1 MDNHLYSILCC
12 KYYAYDTI
20 SIWRRVAFLYKKRKR
35 GLFFYFLLFRRIRFH
50 ISSKL
55 IFFSRKKNADITNT
69 HGFVVGINR
78 HSNRHTSEEVQ
89 VAFKVLMTH
98 GILQFALRI
107 AFRCV
112 LHRCGSQDIH
122 CWKCWSLFCFYENSE
137 SYHIKVISM
146 FWFVFIFQRNVKG
159 FAIFK
164 NIGKF
169 VCVLCPRDMS
179 FFTEVK
185 NNISFFLLKDTNWKM
200 W

>member
-122 CWKCWSLFCFYENSE
+122 CWKCWIVILFYENSE
-137 SYHIKVISM
+137 SNVLVCFCFFIPKELKGFVSLQRM
-146 FWFVFIFQRNVKG
+146 KEMLFVFCVHGTCFLSFDRTRNNE
-159 FAIFK
+159 I
-164 NIGKF
+164 
-169 VCVLCPRDMS
+169 
-179 FFTEVK
+179 
-185 NNISFFLLKDTNWKM
+185 
-200 W
+200 

>member
-98 GILQFALRI
+98 WILQFALRI

-122 CWKCWSLFCFYENSE
+122 CWKCWIVLLFYENSE
-137 SYHIKVISM
+137 SNNVLVCFFIPKECQVLFLQKKKEIL
-146 FWFVFIFQRNVKG
+146 FVFCVHGTCYFYY
-159 FAIFK
+159 
-164 NIGKF
+164 F
-169 VCVLCPRDMS
+169 VLR
-179 FFTEVK
+179 K
-185 NNISFFLLKDTNWKM
+185 
-200 W
+200 